1 MRYAVH
7 AASVLSIVNIG
18 TSFVVI
24 LFQKNPRAHFIIYH
38 CLQCYEYLMISVKLF
53 QIVVSVLD
61 LVPKSHVPLTI
72 ARLRLTIF
80 NGTWDLETTSKTL
93 SRISEIEIRVAS
105 LDFFKPNFSI
115 FAEKI

>member
-7 AASVLSIVNIG
+7 APSVLSIVNIG

-61 LVPKSHVPLTI
+61 LVPKSHVPLM
-72 ARLRLTIF
+72 RLAIF